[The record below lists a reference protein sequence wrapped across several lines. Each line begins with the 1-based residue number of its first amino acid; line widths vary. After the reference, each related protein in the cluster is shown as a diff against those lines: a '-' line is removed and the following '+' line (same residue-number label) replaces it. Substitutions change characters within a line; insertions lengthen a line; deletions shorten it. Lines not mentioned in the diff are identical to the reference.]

1 MTKGFIKGLTWGGVV
16 SIVSVGVMSVLSD
29 GPMAPAVVTQGPQ
42 SSQAPQS
49 TQAAADRSVGDRV
62 PVTGQK
68 APSADA
74 PAPDTL
80 TGLAGAATAPASVP
94 EVGAASSMVPA
105 SAPTGPSVTGALP
118 AVRPSEPV
126 LTDGTT
132 RVLKS
137 PTSDPAVTLA
147 AEPLEVPPP
156 GPVTNAAESVDA
168 SPSPSPSMEAE
179 AETPQT
185 ATAPAPVAPEVTA
198 SVSEPSISTD
208 PAQPPQPVV
217 PVETQA
223 FEAMEPEQEDPV
235 AVSDVEGPD
244 TTATDS
250 AAAERADTPVLAQVE
265 APSAPLQSAEV
276 SRAEN
281 ALPRTAG
288 QESPVKVAAGAE
300 PPKMP
305 TTVFEAESIP
315 DAAQTPS
322 APADRRPAS
331 PASDIPA
338 SETETVS
345 QNTQPSRLVTDTAEV
360 PGRPAGTFG
369 DLAAEVRTNRL
380 PTLLDPEEEAAAAE
394 DLPEVSEILGNADAR
409 PVVRFAA
416 PADNPDGKPMMAVIL
431 MDEGADLS
439 GAQIG
444 LPALRSFPYPVS
456 FAVDASLPDADARME
471 AYRSE
476 GFEVWAMIDL
486 PDAASARDAE
496 AALEVA
502 FAALPEAVGLLE
514 GAGNGVQVTREAADQ
529 VTAILA
535 QTGHGFVTQ
544 NRGLNTVQKLAE
556 RSGVPAAAV
565 FRDFDSAGQSPT
577 VIRRFLDQAA
587 FRAGQEG
594 GVVMLGR
601 LREDTISALL
611 LWALQ
616 SRASQVA
623 MVPASGLLKG
633 QE

>member
-1 MTKGFIKGLTWGGVV
+1 
-16 SIVSVGVMSVLSD
+16 
-29 GPMAPAVVTQGPQ
+29 MAPA
-42 SSQAPQS
+42 S
-49 TQAAADRSVGDRV
+49 T
-62 PVTGQK
+62 
-68 APSADA
+68 
-74 PAPDTL
+74 
-80 TGLAGAATAPASVP
+80 
-94 EVGAASSMVPA
+94 
-105 SAPTGPSVTGALP
+105 PTGPSVTGGLP
-118 AVRPSEPV
+118 AVRRSEPV
-126 LTDGTT
+126 LTDSATQA
-132 RVLKS
+132 LKT

-147 AEPLEVPPP
+147 AEPLAVPLP
-156 GPVTNAAESVDA
+156 GPVASVSESADA
-168 SPSPSPSMEAE
+168 SPSTE
-179 AETPQT
+179 AETPQS
-185 ATAPAPVAPEVTA
+185 ATAPASVVPEVTA

-208 PAQPPQPVV
+208 PAQPPQPPV
-217 PVETQA
+217 PVATQA
-223 FEAMEPEQEDPV
+223 FETSEPEQDGPV
-235 AVSDVEGPD
+235 AVSEAEDPD
-244 TTATDS
+244 ATAKDS
-250 AAAERADTPVLAQVE
+250 AAVAAADISDAPVLAQVE

-276 SRAEN
+276 PFGEN
-281 ALPRTAG
+281 ALPSTGGLEPPVELAAGTEPQRLPTAG
-288 QESPVKVAAGAE
+288 FEVEKIPEAAATL
-300 PPKMP
+300 P
-305 TTVFEAESIP
+305 
-315 DAAQTPS
+315 
-322 APADRRPAS
+322 APADLS
-331 PASDIPA
+331 PAPATSEVEA

-345 QNTQPSRLVTDTAEV
+345 ENAQPSRLVTDAAEV

-369 DLAAEVRTNRL
+369 DLAADVRTNRL

-394 DLPEVSEILGNADAR
+394 ELPEVSDILTNTDAR

-416 PADNPDGKPMMAVIL
+416 PADNPDGKPMMAVVL
-431 MDEGADLS
+431 MDEGAELS

-456 FAVDASLPDADARME
+456 FAVDASLPDASARME

-556 RSGVPAAAV
+556 RSGVPAAVV

-623 MVPASGLLKG
+623 IVPASGLLKV
-633 QE
+633 QQ

>member
-42 SSQAPQS
+42 SSQSPQS

-80 TGLAGAATAPASVP
+80 TGLAGADTAPAAVP

-105 SAPTGPSVTGALP
+105 SAPTGPSVTGGLP

-132 RVLKS
+132 RVLKT

-168 SPSPSPSMEAE
+168 SPSPSPSTEAE

-208 PAQPPQPVV
+208 PAQPVV

-244 TTATDS
+244 TTASDS

-281 ALPRTAG
+281 A
-288 QESPVKVAAGAE
+288 
-300 PPKMP
+300 
-305 TTVFEAESIP
+305 F
-315 DAAQTPS
+315 
-322 APADRRPAS
+322 
-331 PASDIPA
+331 
-338 SETETVS
+338 
-345 QNTQPSRLVTDTAEV
+345 
-360 PGRPAGTFG
+360 
-369 DLAAEVRTNRL
+369 
-380 PTLLDPEEEAAAAE
+380 
-394 DLPEVSEILGNADAR
+394 LGNVR
-409 PVVRFAA
+409 P
-416 PADNPDGKPMMAVIL
+416 
-431 MDEGADLS
+431 
-439 GAQIG
+439 
-444 LPALRSFPYPVS
+444 
-456 FAVDASLPDADARME
+456 
-471 AYRSE
+471 
-476 GFEVWAMIDL
+476 
-486 PDAASARDAE
+486 
-496 AALEVA
+496 
-502 FAALPEAVGLLE
+502 
-514 GAGNGVQVTREAADQ
+514 
-529 VTAILA
+529 
-535 QTGHGFVTQ
+535 
-544 NRGLNTVQKLAE
+544 
-556 RSGVPAAAV
+556 
-565 FRDFDSAGQSPT
+565 
-577 VIRRFLDQAA
+577 
-587 FRAGQEG
+587 
-594 GVVMLGR
+594 
-601 LREDTISALL
+601 
-611 LWALQ
+611 
-616 SRASQVA
+616 
-623 MVPASGLLKG
+623 LK
-633 QE
+633 